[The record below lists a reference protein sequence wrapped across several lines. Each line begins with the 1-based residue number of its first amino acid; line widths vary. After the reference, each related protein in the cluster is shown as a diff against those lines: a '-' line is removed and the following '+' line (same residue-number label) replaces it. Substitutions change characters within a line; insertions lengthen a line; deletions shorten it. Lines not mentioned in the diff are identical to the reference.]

1 MQTSVRASYQI
12 FMARQARPEDEIG
25 SLADRCLQVATPDTH
40 TNLPC
45 AVPARGRIPHCL
57 CPLPLPARPAH
68 RHAPPGPSPFAR
80 PRQGRTAAE
89 SPCVR
94 RPRCPFVT
102 DYGIMVSGG
111 AGVYSTGHGRR
122 SARSCGQQLGSRSGA

>member
-57 CPLPLPARPAH
+57 CPLR
-68 RHAPPGPSPFAR
+68 PPGPSPCAAR
-80 PRQGRTAAE
+80 PVALCAPEARAN
-89 SPCVR
+89 
-94 RPRCPFVT
+94 RCGEPLRAKTPVPVC
-102 DYGIMVSGG
+102 D
-111 AGVYSTGHGRR
+111 
-122 SARSCGQQLGSRSGA
+122 